1 MIHKE
6 GDFAGHGGLRLYWQA
21 WLPEGEVRAVILV
34 AHGYG
39 EHGGRYGNL
48 VEEVVPRGFALYA
61 LDHRGHGRSEGPR
74 GHVGRFPEFVSDLH
88 ALRVRV
94 EEEQRGKPL
103 FLLGHSMG
111 GLIAVRYLLSHA
123 SGVAAGRSSP
133 RLRSESPTS
142 RRGSCSGSARILSW
156 IAPRTSF
163 QGNVVPEFLSRDPS
177 VGSAYAADPLVHRR
191 ATARFFTEFKRAM
204 RNAQERAAE
213 VVLPI
218 LVLQAG
224 DDRLVDARATEFF
237 CAEAGQRDERDP
249 ALHRILPRAL
259 QRDRQGA
266 CFRRSRALAGGP
278 ACGDGMNCFAVWP
291 ML

>member
-74 GHVGRFPEFVSDLH
+74 GHVGRFAEFVSDLH

-94 EEEQRGKPL
+94 EEEQRRKPL

-123 SGVAAGRSSP
+123 SGVAGTVLSSP
-133 RLRSESPTS
+133 ALGIANEPS
-142 RRGSCSGSARILSW
+142 RALQWIARILSW

-191 ATARFFTEFKRAM
+191 ATARFFTEFKWAM
-204 RNAQERAAE
+204 RNAHERAAE
-213 VVLPI
+213 IVLPI

-224 DDRLVDARATEFF
+224 DDRLVDARATESFAHKLGSAMNAFQLYTGFF
-237 CAEAGQRDERDP
+237 HELFNETERERVFADLECWLEAR
-249 ALHRILPRAL
+249 
-259 QRDRQGA
+259 
-266 CFRRSRALAGGP
+266 LAAMG
-278 ACGDGMNCFAVWP
+278 
-291 ML
+291 